1 MFYSICIMVSSTEM
15 VTDQMGYL
23 NKHIEKGIIVYA
35 GGEGGVTV
43 TWLASLR
50 ENWQQVKWENDT

>member
-23 NKHIEKGIIVYA
+23 NKPIEKGIIVYA

-50 ENWQQVKWENDT
+50 ENW